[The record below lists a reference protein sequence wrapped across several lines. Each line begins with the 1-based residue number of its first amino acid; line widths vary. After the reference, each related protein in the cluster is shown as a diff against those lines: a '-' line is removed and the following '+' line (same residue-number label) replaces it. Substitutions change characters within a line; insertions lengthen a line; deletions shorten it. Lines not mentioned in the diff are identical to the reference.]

1 MLLSASP
8 DENLRAARA
17 NLTRTNGWHIALIA
31 LIAAYFL
38 IFPIYRGFFPLE
50 IAPNEGWNAY
60 HQDAAFGSRPL
71 YPAVGELIVNNYPP
85 LSFYV
90 IGWIA
95 SWAGNALFV
104 GRALSVAAIFGL
116 GFVIAIIIRQFR
128 GGAAAAAVG
137 GLWFVATMAGPF
149 DQFVGMDDPQLPGQL
164 LMACALA
171 WFLARDSR
179 GLSAEPPIILMV
191 VAGFWK
197 HNIVAIPVTV
207 LVWLI
212 LRDGRRAIR
221 PCLVGLGGVL
231 FGLVLCWAIYGDV
244 FIANLFAPR
253 KFAAWRML
261 LSLGRLQFVL
271 PALVLWAVWAW
282 RERSTRAAQ
291 FTALFIGIAL
301 VVHIVQWSGF
311 SVVNNSQFD
320 LVIATA
326 IGLGLV
332 YEYAKTITAALDWS
346 TARSRTLVVA
356 VIVIRLMANGH
367 VEPALILFDPNYRR
381 TVSEHTAIAYAQ
393 ADQVASVPGLVA
405 CSIKLVC
412 RMAGKPFVYDDFK
425 VGQLLESGAMSA
437 DQLAEILNERRI
449 TYVDIDPRAGGDS
462 IRRDIF
468 QKLRG
473 AELWN

>member
-1 MLLSASP
+1 
-8 DENLRAARA
+8 
-17 NLTRTNGWHIALIA
+17 
-31 LIAAYFL
+31 
-38 IFPIYRGFFPLE
+38 
-50 IAPNEGWNAY
+50 
-60 HQDAAFGSRPL
+60 
-71 YPAVGELIVNNYPP
+71 
-85 LSFYV
+85 
-90 IGWIA
+90 
-95 SWAGNALFV
+95 
-104 GRALSVAAIFGL
+104 
-116 GFVIAIIIRQFR
+116 
-128 GGAAAAAVG
+128 
-137 GLWFVATMAGPF
+137 
-149 DQFVGMDDPQLPGQL
+149 
-164 LMACALA
+164 
-171 WFLARDSR
+171 
-179 GLSAEPPIILMV
+179 
-191 VAGFWK
+191 
-197 HNIVAIPVTV
+197 
-207 LVWLI
+207 
-212 LRDGRRAIR
+212 
-221 PCLVGLGGVL
+221 L